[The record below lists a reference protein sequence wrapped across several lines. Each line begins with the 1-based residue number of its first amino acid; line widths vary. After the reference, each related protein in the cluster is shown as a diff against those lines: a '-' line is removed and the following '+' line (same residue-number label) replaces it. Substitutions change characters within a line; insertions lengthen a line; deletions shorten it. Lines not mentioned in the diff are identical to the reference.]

1 MLDGLASGYAS
12 IVGLL
17 SAFSASRNGQETK
30 DFQLFIEW
38 LIEHNHEQLALE
50 VHKSQSTAVFI
61 KAFLNNEVPE
71 IQLKL
76 DSILALVQIIIE
88 CQQESQG
95 KPLEQD
101 LGQRYAQRI
110 IIFVFEQF
118 KNEKIKI
125 DNYDYAFG
133 FTKDSIEGHL
143 KEFNTYVLEA
153 MVRECLTSRTSATE
167 IVHKHW
173 GNLVL

>member
-1 MLDGLASGYAS
+1 M
-12 IVGLL
+12 
-17 SAFSASRNGQETK
+17 
-30 DFQLFIEW
+30 
-38 LIEHNHEQLALE
+38 
-50 VHKSQSTAVFI
+50 
-61 KAFLNNEVPE
+61 PE

-76 DSILALVQIIIE
+76 DSILALVQMIIE

-125 DNYDYAFG
+125 DSYDCAFG
-133 FTKDSIEGHL
+133 FTKELIEGYL

-153 MVRECLTSRTSATE
+153 MVRECLISRTSATE